1 MIKPPPIWWGL
12 FALVQK
18 ESSIELGEDRKE
30 GNLL

>member
-1 MIKPPPIWWGL
+1 MIKPSTNLGGL